1 MAYPQFN
8 EPSWLQNYIAEQK
21 ANAGSFGERYLK
33 PFEQSAIAGITAYKT
48 GEKSAKIKEIIGGSS
63 KEIDDSIANVMKEIA
78 DLENRKKSI
87 QSKIALSQEASKQM
101 EGYKP
106 NVTGQMEGYKPNPLT
121 REPAELNTQG
131 PVVLDDYFYTV

>member
-8 EPSWLQNYIAEQK
+8 EPSWLQDYIAEQK
-21 ANAGSFGERYLK
+21 ANAGSFGQRYLQ
-33 PFEQSAIAGITAYKT
+33 PFEQAAVAGIGAYKS
-48 GEKSAKIKEIIGGSS
+48 GEKSNKIKEIIGSSS

-87 QSKIALSQEASKQM
+87 QSKIALSQEASKQI

-131 PVVLDDYFYTV
+131 PVVLDDYFYTA